1 MSQNKAT
8 TEHNKGGS
16 CKGAGSTDTKD
27 LSTPLCEAKWHR
39 VLIPN
44 ATLSDALERARAAA
58 AELTQQL
65 ASGQEA
71 PGEAGESESPSQN
84 FQSRI
89 FQGIAYTT
97 SGAKAIVRIDDMDSR
112 EATRSSGSGTISD
125 GCITASN
132 DGDPAPVVRNAASP
146 LVDSSHER
154 IPLETVYEL
163 RLWQVIALE
172 SSSECP
178 QSGEAPN
185 DPQPSGSA
193 SNRESAEIANDSD
206 SSKTANNSD
215 ASKSANGRDSNGGV
229 LAHEIRWLNGSGC
242 AEIVVERLREGEEHD
257 PTVPEKAEDDG
268 TNKDNGAKTL
278 RQGCW
283 YRVNEYLQH
292 GADISGKDKLDETD
306 IMRSIEVFVEES
318 KFGDEE
324 PESSDKE
331 PKFGNTVFADELMTG
346 RWRKKVGRKMIG
358 TSAAA
363 QRLATTGREN

>member
-1 MSQNKAT
+1 MNNAT
-8 TEHNKGGS
+8 AEHNKDGS
-16 CKGAGSTDTKD
+16 CKGTGSADTKD
-27 LSTPLCEAKWHR
+27 LFTPLCDAKWHR

-65 ASGQEA
+65 ASAQEA
-71 PGEAGESESPSQN
+71 SGQDGESESPSQN

-97 SGAKAIVRIDDMDSR
+97 SGAKAIIRIDDLDSC
-112 EATRSSGSGTISD
+112 EATRSSESGTISD
-125 GCITASN
+125 GCITASD
-132 DGDPAPVVRNAASP
+132 DGGPALIVGNVPSP
-146 LVDSSHER
+146 LIDSSHER

-178 QSGEAPN
+178 QSSEAPN
-185 DPQPSGSA
+185 DPQPTESA
-193 SNRESAEIANDSD
+193 RKRESDETANDSD
-206 SSKTANNSD
+206 SSQAANNSD
-215 ASKSANGRDSNGGV
+215 SSKSANRRDSNGGV
-229 LAHEIRWLNGSGC
+229 LAREIRWLNGSGC
-242 AEIVVERLREGEEHD
+242 AEIVVERLREGQEHEA
-257 PTVPEKAEDDG
+257 TVCKKAKDDG
-268 TNKDNGAKTL
+268 RNKDNGAKPIPQ
-278 RQGCW
+278 RCW

-292 GADISGKDKLDETD
+292 GADISGKEKLDETD

-331 PKFGNTVFADELMTG
+331 PEFGNTVFADKLMTG

>member
-1 MSQNKAT
+1 MSQNNPT
-8 TEHNKGGS
+8 TQPNSGRSH
-16 CKGAGSTDTKD
+16 KGAETTDTKD
-27 LSTPLCEAKWHR
+27 LSTPLCDAKWHR

-65 ASGQEA
+65 ASAQEA
-71 PGEAGESESPSQN
+71 PGEAGESGSPSQN

-97 SGAKAIVRIDDMDSR
+97 SGAKAIVRIDDLDSR
-112 EATRSSGSGTISD
+112 EATRSSESGTISD
-125 GCITASN
+125 GCITAAD
-132 DGDPAPVVRNAASP
+132 DGGPALIVGNVPSP
-146 LVDSSHER
+146 LIDSSHER

-178 QSGEAPN
+178 QSGEVPN
-185 DPQPSGSA
+185 DTQSSGSA
-193 SNRESAEIANDSD
+193 RKRESDETANDSD
-206 SSKTANNSD
+206 SSQAANNS
-215 ASKSANGRDSNGGV
+215 DSNGGV
-229 LAHEIRWLNGSGC
+229 LAREIRWLNGSGC

-278 RQGCW
+278 RQRCW

-292 GADISGKDKLDETD
+292 GADISDKDKLDETD
-306 IMRSIEVFVEES
+306 IMRSVEVFVEE
-318 KFGDEE
+318 
-324 PESSDKE
+324 PE
-331 PKFGNTVFADELMTG
+331 FGNTVFADELMTG

-363 QRLATTGREN
+363 QQLAATGREN

>member
-1 MSQNKAT
+1 MNNAT
-8 TEHNKGGS
+8 AEHNKDGS
-16 CKGAGSTDTKD
+16 CKGTGSADTKD
-27 LSTPLCEAKWHR
+27 LFTPLCEAKWHR
-39 VLIPN
+39 VFTQN
-44 ATLSDALERARAAA
+44 ATLNEALQCARAVA

-65 ASGQEA
+65 PSVQEASGQD
-71 PGEAGESESPSQN
+71 GESESPSQN

-97 SGAKAIVRIDDMDSR
+97 SGAKAIVRIDDLDSR
-112 EATRSSGSGTISD
+112 EATRSSESGTISD
-125 GCITASN
+125 GCITAAD
-132 DGDPAPVVRNAASP
+132 DGGPALIVGNVPSP
-146 LVDSSHER
+146 LIDSSHER

-178 QSGEAPN
+178 QSGEVPN
-185 DPQPSGSA
+185 DTQSSGSA
-193 SNRESAEIANDSD
+193 RKRESDETANDSD
-206 SSKTANNSD
+206 SSQAANNS
-215 ASKSANGRDSNGGV
+215 DSNGGV
-229 LAHEIRWLNGSGC
+229 LAREIRWLNGSGC

-268 TNKDNGAKTL
+268 TNKDNGAKPIPQ
-278 RQGCW
+278 RCW

-292 GADISGKDKLDETD
+292 GADISGKEKLDETD
-306 IMRSIEVFVEES
+306 IMRSVEVFVEE
-318 KFGDEE
+318 
-324 PESSDKE
+324 PE
-331 PKFGNTVFADELMTG
+331 FGNTVFADELMSG

>member
-1 MSQNKAT
+1 MNNAT
-8 TEHNKGGS
+8 AEHNKDGS
-16 CKGAGSTDTKD
+16 CKGTGSADTKD
-27 LSTPLCEAKWHR
+27 LFTPLCEAKWHR
-39 VLIPN
+39 VFTQN
-44 ATLSDALERARAAA
+44 ATLSAALERARAAA

-65 ASGQEA
+65 ASAQEA
-71 PGEAGESESPSQN
+71 SGQDGESESPSQN

-97 SGAKAIVRIDDMDSR
+97 SGAKAIIRIDDLDSC
-112 EATRSSGSGTISD
+112 EATRSSESGTISD
-125 GCITASN
+125 GCITASD
-132 DGDPAPVVRNAASP
+132 DGGPALIVGNVPSP
-146 LVDSSHER
+146 LIDSSHER

-178 QSGEAPN
+178 QSSEAPN
-185 DPQPSGSA
+185 DPQPT
-193 SNRESAEIANDSD
+193 ESARNRGSD
-206 SSKTANNSD
+206 KTANNSD

-257 PTVPEKAEDDG
+257 PTVRERAEDDG
-268 TNKDNGAKTL
+268 TNKDNGAKPIPQ
-278 RQGCW
+278 RCW

-292 GADISGKDKLDETD
+292 GADISGKEKLDETD
-306 IMRSIEVFVEES
+306 IMRSVEVFVE
-318 KFGDEE
+318 
-324 PESSDKE
+324 E

-363 QRLATTGREN
+363 QQLAAIGKEN

>member
-1 MSQNKAT
+1 MSQNNPT
-8 TEHNKGGS
+8 TQRNSGRSHECAES
-16 CKGAGSTDTKD
+16 ADTKD
-27 LSTPLCEAKWHR
+27 LSTPLREAKWTR
-39 VLIPN
+39 TFIPN
-44 ATLSDALERARAAA
+44 ATLSAALERARAAA

-65 ASGQEA
+65 ASAQEA
-71 PGEAGESESPSQN
+71 SGQDDEPGSPSQN

-97 SGAKAIVRIDDMDSR
+97 SGAKAIVRLDDLDSC
-112 EATRSSGSGTISD
+112 EATRSSESGTISD
-125 GCITASN
+125 GCITASD
-132 DGDPAPVVRNAASP
+132 DGGPAPVVRNAASP

-163 RLWQVIALE
+163 RLWQVIALK

-178 QSGEAPN
+178 QSGQVPN
-185 DPQPSGSA
+185 DTQPSGST
-193 SNRESAEIANDSD
+193 SKHESDETANDSN
-206 SSKTANNSD
+206 SSKAANNS
-215 ASKSANGRDSNGGV
+215 ASSKSANRRDSNGV
-229 LAHEIRWLNGSGC
+229 LAREIRWLNGSGC
-242 AEIVVERLREGEEHD
+242 AEIVVERLREGQEHEA
-257 PTVPEKAEDDG
+257 TVCKKAKDDG
-268 TNKDNGAKTL
+268 RNKDNGAKTIHQ
-278 RQGCW
+278 RCW

-292 GADISGKDKLDETD
+292 GADISGKKELDETD

-363 QRLATTGREN
+363 QQLAAIGKEN